1 MSVRCDG
8 HVDSVGVVLFQLGGP
23 DSLESVEPFLEN
35 LFSDPDIIDF
45 PFARLARPA
54 LARMIASRRAKHA
67 RRHYASIGGRSPLR
81 ELTELQARALE
92 TELRKSIEARV
103 FVAMRYWHPST
114 EEVVHEIHA
123 QPLRSLVLLP
133 LYPQYSKTTTGSS
146 LNEWNRWYQPEAPRD
161 GGDCPAVRVVRQFYD
176 HPAYVNAVVERIN
189 QGLERF
195 GSVNRRS
202 AAATAPGPALEPFAC
217 HSDSERSE
225 EEESLYSAQGKLREA
240 ASPAIRGGAG
250 AVAAIDACPAGDRP
264 DRQPATPRLPNDVDS
279 PTAATLD
286 GAESPATPQDTASS
300 RLQPSTDVRLV
311 FSAHGVPQ
319 SVIEA
324 GDPYQ
329 EQVEATVE
337 LVMRR
342 GGWRNPYALCYQS
355 RVGPGRWLEPS
366 LGETLV
372 RLAREGA
379 ANVLV
384 IPISFVS
391 DHVETLSEIGIEAR
405 ALAQRLG
412 IRQFEVM
419 PALNDSPRFIQAL
432 ADLVLGTLDRSMLKV
447 PSR

>member
-54 LARMIASRRAKHA
+54 LARLIASRRAKHA

-92 TELRKSIEARV
+92 TELRKKSVNARV

-114 EEVVHEIHA
+114 EEAVREIHA

-146 LNEWNRWYQPEAPRD
+146 LNEWNRRYQPQGAHVSP
-161 GGDCPAVRVVRQFYD
+161 VRVVRQFYD
-176 HPAYVNAVVERIN
+176 RPAYLDAVVEKIN
-189 QGLERF
+189 QGLARF
-195 GSVNRRS
+195 GGVGAVLGHGRGADSGS
-202 AAATAPGPALEPFAC
+202 AGEGRAVLLRGTSPVPGVPDGLTHYAQGAVGPDCPESQPKPQVATAASATSSPYLQWSPEIRVAPNI
-217 HSDSERSE
+217 HSA
-225 EEESLYSAQGKLREA
+225 SA
-240 ASPAIRGGAG
+240 I
-250 AVAAIDACPAGDRP
+250 
-264 DRQPATPRLPNDVDS
+264 
-279 PTAATLD
+279 
-286 GAESPATPQDTASS
+286 
-300 RLQPSTDVRLV
+300 RLV

-329 EQVEATVE
+329 EQVEATVR
-337 LVMRR
+337 LVMGR

-366 LGETLV
+366 LRQTLV

-379 ANVLV
+379 ENVLV
-384 IPISFVS
+384 IPIAFVS

-405 ALAQRLG
+405 ELAYRLG

-419 PALNDSPRFIQAL
+419 PALNDSPKFIQAL
-432 ADLVLGTLDRSMLKV
+432 ADLVLGTLNLSAAR
-447 PSR
+447 R